1 MTQEERNKKVEEN
14 LKLVTFSLKKLG
26 VGFNED
32 YFQQGVL
39 ELIRCVNNYN
49 ENKGTKFSTYA
60 VKNIKLY
67 LKEYIARDKVL
78 KPKRYGGTANIYAP
92 PCDSLEKVIYNAQ
105 GNDIKLLD
113 VINYEGNKNM
123 EVDKDEFMWDLQLL
137 VDKGLLTQNHLDA
150 VLLTY
155 RDGYNRKQISEKL
168 KIGSR
173 EIKKLL
179 DEALL
184 IIRSNLSY
192 NNYDRR

>member
-49 ENKGTKFSTYA
+49 EKKGTKFSTYA

-113 VINYEGNKNM
+113 VISYEGNKNM

-137 VDKGLLTQNHLDA
+137 VTQNHLNA
-150 VLLTY
+150 LLLTY

-168 KIGSR
+168 KISSI
-173 EIKKLL
+173 EIKRLL
-179 DEALL
+179 DEALAV
-184 IIRSNLSY
+184 IRSNLSY
-192 NNYDRR
+192 NDYDRR